1 MINIRKEKS
10 MDNSKLELL
19 KQKIQKLLP
28 PFQPRYQPKSA
39 AISKTAAP
47 VRSATS
53 DAF

>member
-1 MINIRKEKS
+1 MIKIRKEKS

-28 PFQPRYQPKSA
+28 PFQPRYQPKPA
-39 AISKTAAP
+39 AISKTAAS
-47 VRSATS
+47 VRSTES